1 MLSSIYSMSPPE
13 DVAWDGVGGAAEAL
27 ACVSM
32 PDGLTLQLP
41 VARDQTA
48 AELLSAA
55 CKVSA
60 VVIREQTKYIYLLKV
75 KIRKTKFSL

>member
-13 DVAWDGVGGAAEAL
+13 DGAWDGAGGAAEA
-27 ACVSM
+27 

-41 VARDQTA
+41 VGRDQTA

-55 CKVSA
+55 CKVSL
-60 VVIREQTKYIYLLKV
+60 VVGWGGGGGTYFL
-75 KIRKTKFSL
+75 